1 MSKPPK
7 PPAKRTVKPPSVWDQ
22 RKAKSTDSAPK
33 PPVSK
38 ERPRSSKPARH
49 RTASTHTAPT
59 ETARREI
66 KYYGIAACMALWE
79 RRSHDIIRVYIEE
92 PLIPKFTPL
101 LRWTATKRKAY
112 HIVGS
117 DDLER
122 LTESI
127 HHQGIC
133 ILARE
138 RSPLEFDDLLGLVRE
153 DQGRQ
158 LMVYLDGVENPHN
171 FGAILRT
178 CAHFGVRFILG
189 ADSHLPKLSGAACR
203 VAEGGAEQIGLVQL
217 RHPVNQ
223 LRQLQE
229 LGFQLLATAG
239 ARGRS
244 LYQHS
249 FTPRTLLVM
258 GAESHGIS
266 SNLFQ
271 LVQQV
276 VKIPGSGTVESLN
289 VSVAFAVCASEYY
302 RQQMT

>member
-1 MSKPPK
+1 
-7 PPAKRTVKPPSVWDQ
+7 
-22 RKAKSTDSAPK
+22 
-33 PPVSK
+33 
-38 ERPRSSKPARH
+38 
-49 RTASTHTAPT
+49 
-59 ETARREI
+59 
-66 KYYGIAACMALWE
+66 MALWE

-112 HIVGS
+112 HIVGN

-158 LMVYLDGVENPHN
+158 LMVYLDGVENPYN

-178 CAHFGVRFILG
+178 CAHYGVRFILG
-189 ADSHLPKLSGAACR
+189 ADGRLPKLSGAACR

-217 RHPVNQ
+217 RHPAKQ
-223 LRQLQE
+223 LHQLQE

-239 ARGRS
+239 GRGRS

-249 FTPRTLLVM
+249 FAPRTLLVM
-258 GAESHGIS
+258 GAESQGVS
-266 SNLFQ
+266 SNLLK

-276 VKIPGSGTVESLN
+276 VKIPGSGNVESLN
-289 VSVAFAVCASEYY
+289 VSVAFAVCVSEYY